1 MFCFSF
7 FLFII
12 SCPYLHRTAGDTERR
27 YHLRYY
33 KTGMCVYETDERGYC
48 VKNGAHCAFAHGS
61 RDLRMAVFDIRE
73 QQQITGTNS
82 LTNGGNIHCDGI
94 GGGINGVIGSHD
106 GLINGDHLINGGT
119 GCCQSSSTSTQH
131 MFDKDRCAIHEDP
144 RWQNTAFVLAYYK
157 TELCKRPPRVCR
169 QG

>member
-1 MFCFSF
+1 MHVT
-7 FLFII
+7 LYYFIRY
-12 SCPYLHRTAGDTERR
+12 SCPCLHRTAGDTERR

-61 RDLRMAVFDIRE
+61 HDLRMAVFDIRE
-73 QQQITGTNS
+73 QQQQQISGANS

-94 GGGINGVIGSHD
+94 NGVNND
-106 GLINGDHLINGGT
+106 CLINGDHLINGSIANGT
-119 GCCQSSSTSTQH
+119 GCQSSTQH
-131 MFDKDRCAIHEDP
+131 MFDKDRNAIHEDP
-144 RWQNTAFVLAYYK
+144 RWQNTAFVLAFYK